1 MAAEVGVGH
10 LRIRLFNLYLDGGR
24 VGGVAYCI
32 HGDIGEG
39 VLAGLVLVGGVDK
52 LAVLPDG
59 HRTPGRL
66 LHQPVGQQVALR
78 VHGGKAVGDR
88 HIFIGGQFQI
98 LRHWGAVGLGQQM
111 DLHPGLLSGLTA
123 GKERLEGKAG
133 LQSGWSDRRSETQAV
148 HGGHG
153 DHIPLS
159 HHLASQGEHTFLGQL
174 GDHDGVQSALPLHHK
189 VRGLEGDGLGGH
201 AVLHHVQHR
210 GAGLLLVQKERRG
223 RQGRGEQGGRQ
234 RCGNQDAGFH

>member
-66 LHQPVGQQVALR
+66 FYQPVGQQVALR

-98 LRHWGAVGLGQQM
+98 LRHRRPVGLTQQM
-111 DLHPGLLSGLTA
+111 KFHAGLHSRLSA
-123 GKERLEGKAG
+123 CEERLKAEAG
-133 LQSGWSDRRSETQAV
+133 LR
-148 HGGHG
+148 
-153 DHIPLS
+153 
-159 HHLASQGEHTFLGQL
+159 
-174 GDHDGVQSALPLHHK
+174 
-189 VRGLEGDGLGGH
+189 
-201 AVLHHVQHR
+201 
-210 GAGLLLVQKERRG
+210 
-223 RQGRGEQGGRQ
+223 
-234 RCGNQDAGFH
+234 